1 MEFSLKF
8 CTIVLLTCILNAC
21 GGATPIKQA
30 QTYCLEN
37 DRDSYSDCLRHRA
50 GYIEA
55 RKAMS
60 KRFRDQR
67 KSCDAY
73 ALQAT
78 GGTKN
83 TCFNSGNTV
92 NASSG
97 TASVSASASLDPNCD
112 PQDRKQGNS
121 QSTRGNIEST
131 RATSRRPELARQCMK
146 DLGWSRHNSAR
157 EELEALDREYGYE
170 R

>member
-1 MEFSLKF
+1 MHFNLKT
-8 CTIVLLTCILNAC
+8 CAAILLTVFLSAC
-21 GGATPIKQA
+21 GGTTPIKQA

-37 DRDSYSDCLRHRA
+37 DRDSYNDCLRHRYS
-50 GYIEA
+50 YIEA
-55 RKAMS
+55 RQAMS
-60 KRFRDQR
+60 KRFREQR
-67 KSCDAY
+67 KSCEAY

-83 TCFNSGNTV
+83 TCFNPGNTV

-97 TASVSASASLDPNCD
+97 TASVTASASLDPDCD
-112 PQDRKQGNS
+112 PQDRDQGS
-121 QSTRGNIEST
+121 MQTTRGNIEAS
-131 RATSRRPELARQCMK
+131 RATSRRPELTKQCMR

>member
-1 MEFSLKF
+1 MELSLRF
-8 CTIVLLTCILNAC
+8 YTIILLTCTLNAC

-55 RKAMS
+55 RQAMS
-60 KRFRDQR
+60 KRFRGQR
-67 KSCDAY
+67 KSCEAY
-73 ALQAT
+73 ALEAT

-83 TCFNSGNTV
+83 TCFNSSNTV
-92 NASSG
+92 DVSSG
-97 TASVSASASLDPNCD
+97 TASVSASASLDPDCD
-112 PQDRKQGNS
+112 PQDRTQGRT
-121 QSTRGNIEST
+121 QSTWGNMESA
-131 RATSRRPELARQCMK
+131 RATSRRPELAKQCMEK
-146 DLGWSRHNSAR
+146 LGWSRHNSAR
-157 EELEALDREYGYE
+157 AELEALDREYGYE